1 MINFRFHLASLVA
14 IFLALALGVVIGA
27 GVIDRGVVDALDNRI
42 KTFEENSAKIQAE
55 NNELTAAAAEQEAAI
70 EALGTHAVE
79 GRLTNADVG
88 VIAVRGVDGASVD
101 ATVDSLQDGGALVTG
116 VLWLEG
122 PWKLENEQQTT
133 ALAQAIGSSSRRATV
148 LREQAWQ
155 QMARRMAEPLS
166 ASAGQSPT
174 TTTTAGTSGEPPD
187 VLVSLRD
194 AGFVSFDQVDG
205 QGSIEA
211 FAGIAPLM
219 VLVVGNDADV
229 PASDVVMPAATAIT
243 ASELPL
249 VVADAYVADA
259 TPPTDRG
266 DDLVALRDSAL
277 SETVSTVNDL
287 DRPQGPVTVSL
298 ALADLLRIPP
308 VVGHYGIGENTN
320 TVILPAPVTS

>member
-27 GVIDRGVVDALDNRI
+27 GVIDRGVVDALDSRLNRVESRSDQI
-42 KTFEENSAKIQAE
+42 QNENDAL
-55 NNELTAAAAEQEAAI
+55 NAAASEQEAAI
-70 EALGTHAVE
+70 KALGTHAVD

-88 VIAVRGVDGASVD
+88 VIAVRGVNGDRVT

-122 PWKLENEQQTT
+122 SWKLENDKQIT

-155 QMARRMAEPLS
+155 QIARRMAAPRS
-166 ASAGQSPT
+166 TSPSNPSQSQ
-174 TTTTAGTSGEPPD
+174 SD

-194 AGFVSFDQVDG
+194 AGFVAFDQVDG
-205 QGSIEA
+205 KGSIEE
-211 FAGIAPLM
+211 FAGIAPLL
-219 VLVVGNDADV
+219 VLIVGNDADV

-249 VVADAYVADA
+249 VVGDVYVADA
-259 TPPTDRG
+259 KPSSSRG
-266 DDLVALRDSAL
+266 DDVAALRDSGL

-298 ALADLLRIPP
+298 AVADLLRIPP
-308 VVGHYGIGENTN
+308 VVGHYGIGAD
-320 TVILPAPVTS
+320 TVLLPAPVAS